1 MKKFL
6 LTLILMPLI
15 ASVDAQKINPNRLEN
30 PDPII
35 CHAEFVSKATRI
47 YAPKPSAKNART
59 QAATFQVN
67 YNGFTTEA
75 QAAFQA
81 AVDIWAGLI
90 SSPVTIR
97 IDATWEQLESGVLGS
112 AGASTLFSNFE
123 GALVANTWYPPA
135 LAEKMA
141 GQDINDPSNPDIV
154 ASFNSDANWYLGTD
168 GNPSASEFDLV
179 SVVLHEIGHGLG
191 FFDSFDFDSG
201 SGSFGFQSTAG
212 NTLPVIYDQSVI
224 NGSQMFLVSDFTN
237 PSTELGD
244 ELTGNDLFFD
254 SPTAEKV
261 TGATPRL
268 FAPASWNPGS
278 SIAHLDENTYPSGNE
293 NSLMTPQ
300 IGQNEVMQDPGP
312 ITLNMF
318 GDMGWEYTY
327 INHTQIPNSEDF
339 GATSYSVVAS
349 INSDIEYETDSVIL
363 YYSIDEFQSDT
374 TEVFL
379 TPTAN
384 PDEYTGDIT
393 SNNVDGQIYTYYL
406 VAIDTNSRRFSKPSL
421 VPLNFFSFTT
431 QTDNEAPEITHN
443 PPGFIS
449 DTDTE
454 LVLEATVKDFSALA
468 SVEVEYFINDQAGQ
482 MGSMV
487 LIDESDSLYS
497 VTIDL
502 SGETLADGDSV
513 RYNITATDAAG
524 SSNSSI
530 FPATGLIKLDVLALQ
545 PAAADYS
552 NNFDDEASA
561 SNDFFTSNNFRIET
575 PTGFS
580 NGAIHSDHPYADGT
594 GPSSESNYT
603 YELKIPIILN
613 TTDALMNFDEVVL
626 VEPGE
631 SGTNFGDAEFWDYVI
646 VEGSNDGGVTWEPFE
661 DGYDSRDDEDWLA
674 TYNGNIVGS
683 DSEALGDASL
693 YQNRTIDML
702 ANTSFVGGEEI
713 LIRFRLFA
721 DAAAHGWGWAID
733 NLNIQID
740 QTSPTILHNHIDY
753 VTSNTA
759 IDLSAT
765 VTDNFAVDSVI
776 VVNNQGTPIISTQ
789 GSGADIDIFT
799 ATLNIGAAT
808 LGDTIEYQIVAF
820 DSADP
825 ANIVYLP
832 GESSFFKV
840 PFIEF
845 DAAVSIYENDFNSPS
860 TDFVGN
866 FFNISQP
873 ASFSNGAIHTDHP
886 YVSGFGTNGMSSFT
900 YTLKTP
906 ILVDAINHYLGY
918 DEVLLAPA
926 GDAAILEASS
936 DNGATWSAL
945 DSYQSSS
952 QSAWLI
958 AVNDETDGNEGLFFE
973 RVVDLGQF
981 STGEEVL
988 IRFRLENDNGTNSWG
1003 WAIDNL
1009 QIQTNA
1015 VTSLSKEVIENQIA
1029 VYPNPIANDQLQ
1041 IDLQQLDQSRVNT
1054 IDLINSN
1061 GIKIQSVNVSNE
1073 KASYEV
1079 NMSGLPSGIY
1089 LLKLNINNRYI
1100 TKRILKLD

>member
-6 LTLILMPLI
+6 LTLILMPMV
-15 ASVDAQKINPNRLEN
+15 ASTWAQKINPNRLEN

-35 CHAEFVSKATRI
+35 CHAEFVNKATRI
-47 YAPKPSAKNART
+47 YAPKPDKKNAKT

-75 QAAFQA
+75 QTAFQA

-90 SSPVTIR
+90 SSPVTIQ

-141 GQDINDPSNPDIV
+141 AQDINDPSNPDIV

-168 GNPSASEFDLV
+168 GNPGASEFDLV

-201 SGSFGFQSTAG
+201 EGSFGFQSTAG
-212 NTLPVIYDQSVI
+212 NMLPVIYDQGVI
-224 NGSQMFLVSDFTN
+224 NGTQMTLVNDFTN

-244 ELTGNDLFFD
+244 ELTGNDLFFN

-261 TGATPRL
+261 TGATPRI
-268 FAPASWNPGS
+268 FAPATWNPGS
-278 SIAHLDENTYPSGNE
+278 SIAHLDENTYPSGDD

-327 INHTQIPNSEDF
+327 IDHTPIPNSEDF
-339 GATSYSVVAS
+339 AASTYAVVAS

-363 YYSIDEFQSDT
+363 YYSLDEFQSDT

-384 PDEYTGDIT
+384 PDEYSGDIV
-393 SNNVDGQIYTYYL
+393 SNNVDGQVYTYYL
-406 VAIDTNSRRFSKPSL
+406 MAIDTNSRRFLKPSL

-431 QTDNEAPEITHN
+431 QTDNDAPEITHN
-443 PPGFIS
+443 PPGFVR

-454 LVLEATVKDFSALA
+454 LVLEAIVKDFSPLA

-482 MGSMV
+482 TSSMT
-487 LIDESDSLYS
+487 LIDETDSIYS
-497 VTIDL
+497 VSIDL
-502 SGETLADGDSV
+502 TGENLADGDSV
-513 RYNITATDAAG
+513 RYNITATDATGA
-524 SSNSSI
+524 SNASI
-530 FPATGLIKLDVLALQ
+530 LPVTGLIKLDVLALQ

-552 NNFDDEASA
+552 NNFDDEVSA
-561 SNDFFTSNNFRIET
+561 ANDFFSSNNFRIET
-575 PTGFS
+575 PAGFS
-580 NGAIHSDHPYADGT
+580 NGAIHSDHPYQDGT
-594 GPSSESNYT
+594 GTNSESNYT

-613 TTDALMNFDEVVL
+613 ETDAIINFDEVVL

-631 SGTNFGDAEFWDYVI
+631 SGTTFGDAQFWDYVI
-646 VEGSNDGGVTWEPFE
+646 VEGSNDGGITWEPFE
-661 DGYDSRDDEDWLA
+661 DGYDSRDDEDWLS
-674 TYNGNIVGS
+674 TYNGDIVDS
-683 DSEALGDASL
+683 NSEAEGDASL
-693 YQNRTIDML
+693 YRNKTIDML
-702 ANTSFVGGEEI
+702 ANTTFTGGDEV

-740 QTSPTILHNHIDY
+740 QTPPTILHNHIDY
-753 VTSNTA
+753 VTANTA

-765 VTDNFAVDSVI
+765 VTDNFAVDSVV
-776 VVNNQGTPIISTQ
+776 VVNNQGIPIISTQ
-789 GSGADIDIFT
+789 GSGAEIDIFT
-799 ATLNIGAAT
+799 ATLDISAAT

-825 ANIVYLP
+825 ANVTYLP
-832 GESSFFKV
+832 GENDFFKV

-845 DAAVSIYENDFNSPS
+845 EDPVSIYENDFNSPS
-860 TDFVGN
+860 IDFVGN

-873 ASFSNGAIHTDHP
+873 ANFSNAAIQTDHP
-886 YVSGFGTNGMSSFT
+886 YVGGFGTNGSSNFT
-900 YTLKTP
+900 FTLKTP
-906 ILVDAINHYLGY
+906 IIVDDINHYLGY
-918 DEVLLAPA
+918 EEVFLAPA
-926 GDAAILEASS
+926 GDAAIIEAST
-936 DNGATWSAL
+936 DNGATWVAL
-945 DSYQSSS
+945 DSYQSSA
-952 QSAWLI
+952 QTAWLI
-958 AVNDETDGNEGLFFE
+958 AVNDETDGNESLYFD
-973 RVVDLGQF
+973 RIVDLGQF
-981 STGEEVL
+981 SAGEEILV
-988 IRFRLENDNGTNSWG
+988 RFRLENDNGSNGWG
-1003 WAIDNL
+1003 WSIDNL

-1015 VTSLSKEVIENQIA
+1015 VTGFSKEVIEGQI
-1029 VYPNPIANDQLQ
+1029 VVFPNPIANDQLNV
-1041 IDLQQLDQSRVNT
+1041 DLKQLNRSNVNA
-1054 IDLINSN
+1054 IDLINSS
-1061 GIKIQSVNVSNE
+1061 GIKVQSINLSKESSNYTLDM
-1073 KASYEV
+1073 A
-1079 NMSGLPSGIY
+1079 GLPNGIY
-1089 LLKLNINNRYI
+1089 LLKININNQSI
-1100 TKRILKLD
+1100 TKRIVKMN